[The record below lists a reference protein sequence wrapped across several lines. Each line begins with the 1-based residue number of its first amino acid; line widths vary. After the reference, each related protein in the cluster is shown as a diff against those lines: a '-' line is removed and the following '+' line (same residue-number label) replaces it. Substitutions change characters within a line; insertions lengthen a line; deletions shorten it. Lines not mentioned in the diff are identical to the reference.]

1 MRYLRPLKYYF
12 LQTLKPDI
20 QVDGSTSYNSDG
32 KSKKIVPKI
41 VHYLKKFSSHLKFC
55 KVLNHAL
62 CYKYQ
67 MKVAHRKE
75 DMKNALSMKICL
87 GMYLILNTSMTLS
100 LKSNAKQV
108 KSWYPS
114 CFISIKE
121 IWFQRNSKW
130 RHNSHYLC

>member
-32 KSKKIVPKI
+32 KSAHDITVMKSVSDINI
-41 VHYLKKFSSHLKFC
+41 FSSHQKFC
-55 KVLNHAL
+55 NVLNHAL
-62 CYKYQ
+62 CYKKQ
-67 MKVAHRKE
+67 MKLAHRKE

-100 LKSNAKQV
+100 SKSSAKQV
-108 KSWYPS
+108 KS
-114 CFISIKE
+114 
-121 IWFQRNSKW
+121 
-130 RHNSHYLC
+130 

>member
-32 KSKKIVPKI
+32 KSAHDIIVMKSVSDI
-41 VHYLKKFSSHLKFC
+41 NSHLKFC
-55 KVLNHAL
+55 NVLNHAL

-75 DMKNALSMKICL
+75 DMKNALIMKICL
-87 GMYLILNTSMTLS
+87 GTYLILNTSMTLS
-100 LKSNAKQV
+100 SKSSAKQV
-108 KSWYPS
+108 KS
-114 CFISIKE
+114 
-121 IWFQRNSKW
+121 
-130 RHNSHYLC
+130 